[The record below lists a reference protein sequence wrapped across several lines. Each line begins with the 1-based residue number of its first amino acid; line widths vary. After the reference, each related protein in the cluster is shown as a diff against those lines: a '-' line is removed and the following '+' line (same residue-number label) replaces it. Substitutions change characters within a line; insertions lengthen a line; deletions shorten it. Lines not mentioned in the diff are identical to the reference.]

1 MSVPISYYLNS
12 PELRPDVSLSSP
24 TKSTSRTTK
33 GIDVSLLPLIPTHD
47 DITDLKTYLHG
58 DKESKLQ
65 SRLRRREMRRQL
77 RAQTNDE
84 ALRQPGYPRH
94 RAQNA
99 YDTGSGSE
107 YIPRY
112 ENSFYT
118 GQPQSFS
125 MPSLVRTVTASPQPL
140 SRALT
145 PTPQVVSV
153 DPQRSASKQYA
164 PSTSEGFMRRMSRSR
179 SASTLSFR
187 KWRVKNKSTPNV
199 NSQPNDSRP
208 NSPVWGPRVQSPML
222 MVNREFMGPETSI
235 STAPSVNSFDL
246 SLSPTSSHQLSSAM
260 DQRSLVSPLQGGDIT
275 SDSFSSLLVNDCDT
289 PHIPQS
295 HAYVPFNDNSFSP
308 RRPSEE
314 TNPLYP
320 QETEHSSVNKS
331 WSPKKQPDTTSDLH
345 IRTDVTWLHDTST
358 DGSTTNS
365 LPLPTSDPTTWNHVT
380 SQPSYNT
387 QEVLDPL
394 KKSQGMSP
402 PPALRVV
409 KLDQIAPPPSSV
421 PQDSSTQNVPE
432 ATSMFHPKLNLSK
445 PLPELETETPASETD
460 TWPYESDKDVSIA
473 TSEVEEVHGDVVK
486 ALPTPAFNDS
496 GSQSQPRLE
505 PTLDPLVSIYSGVS
519 SQSSPNKSLSLASRL
534 SDSNHTVGRK
544 DSVEAATQC
553 APEGIDD
560 MLLAALNIAS
570 ETPSTSLPVSFAPF
584 EQDTLPAST
593 KELPDSAS
601 HGLPD
606 SRNSTPA
613 ASSWDDP
620 TNKMAPHVEEF
631 QAQQASLRGT
641 IETSK
646 AEILQ
651 LREKIRAFRVE
662 VGGDSGSLNGS
673 PLDLNMSSLSST
685 QKRRL
690 RDSLASMDNLDQ
702 RLSEML
708 EHNASVN

>member
-1 MSVPISYYLNS
+1 M
-12 PELRPDVSLSSP
+12 SLSSP

-84 ALRQPGYPRH
+84 TLRQPGYPRH
-94 RAQNA
+94 RAQTA
-99 YDTGSGSE
+99 HDIGSGSE

-112 ENSFYT
+112 ESSFYA

-222 MVNREFMGPETSI
+222 MINREYMGPDTSV

-275 SDSFSSLLVNDCDT
+275 SDSFSSLLANDCDT

-320 QETEHSSVNKS
+320 QET
-331 WSPKKQPDTTSDLH
+331 
-345 IRTDVTWLHDTST
+345 
-358 DGSTTNS
+358 
-365 LPLPTSDPTTWNHVT
+365 
-380 SQPSYNT
+380 
-387 QEVLDPL
+387 
-394 KKSQGMSP
+394 
-402 PPALRVV
+402 
-409 KLDQIAPPPSSV
+409 
-421 PQDSSTQNVPE
+421 
-432 ATSMFHPKLNLSK
+432 
-445 PLPELETETPASETD
+445 
-460 TWPYESDKDVSIA
+460 
-473 TSEVEEVHGDVVK
+473 
-486 ALPTPAFNDS
+486 AF
-496 GSQSQPRLE
+496 
-505 PTLDPLVSIYSGVS
+505 
-519 SQSSPNKSLSLASRL
+519 
-534 SDSNHTVGRK
+534 
-544 DSVEAATQC
+544 
-553 APEGIDD
+553 
-560 MLLAALNIAS
+560 
-570 ETPSTSLPVSFAPF
+570 
-584 EQDTLPAST
+584 
-593 KELPDSAS
+593 
-601 HGLPD
+601 
-606 SRNSTPA
+606 
-613 ASSWDDP
+613 
-620 TNKMAPHVEEF
+620 
-631 QAQQASLRGT
+631 
-641 IETSK
+641 
-646 AEILQ
+646 
-651 LREKIRAFRVE
+651 
-662 VGGDSGSLNGS
+662 
-673 PLDLNMSSLSST
+673 
-685 QKRRL
+685 
-690 RDSLASMDNLDQ
+690 
-702 RLSEML
+702 
-708 EHNASVN
+708 

>member
-12 PELRPDVSLSSP
+12 PELRPDVSPSSP
-24 TKSTSRTTK
+24 IKSTSRTPR
-33 GIDVSLLPLIPTHD
+33 GIDISLLPLIPTHD

-84 ALRQPGYPRH
+84 ALRQPGHPRH
-94 RAQNA
+94 RAPNTYA
-99 YDTGSGSE
+99 PGSGSD

-112 ENSFYT
+112 ESSFYA
-118 GQPQSFS
+118 GQPHSFS
-125 MPSLVRTVTASPQPL
+125 MPSLVRTGTASPQPL

-164 PSTSEGFMRRMSRSR
+164 PSTSEGFMGRMSRSR

-199 NSQPNDSRP
+199 NSQPLDSRP
-208 NSPVWGPRVQSPML
+208 NSPVWGPRVHSPMF
-222 MVNREFMGPETSI
+222 MANREYMGPDTSI

-246 SLSPTSSHQLSSAM
+246 SLSPTSSHQLSSVM
-260 DQRSLVSPLQGGDIT
+260 DQRNLVSPLQGGEIA
-275 SDSFSSLLVNDCDT
+275 SDSFSSLLVSDCDT
-289 PHIPQS
+289 PHIPPS
-295 HAYVPFNDNSFSP
+295 HSYVPFKDNTFSP
-308 RRPSEE
+308 RRSTEE
-314 TNPLYP
+314 TDPLYP
-320 QETEHSSVNKS
+320 RGTEHSSVNKS
-331 WSPKKQPDTTSDLH
+331 WSLEKQPDATSDLH
-345 IRTDVTWLHDTST
+345 VRKDVTWLHDASA
-358 DGSTTNS
+358 DGSTTDS
-365 LPLPTSDPTTWNHVT
+365 LPLPTSDPTTSCHVS
-380 SQPSYNT
+380 SQPSYDT
-387 QEVLDPL
+387 QEVFDLP

-402 PPALRVV
+402 PPTLRVV
-409 KLDQIAPPPSSV
+409 KLDQVAPLPSSV
-421 PQDSSTQNVPE
+421 PEDSSTQNVSETPSRLR
-432 ATSMFHPKLNLSK
+432 TKLDVSK
-445 PLPELETETPASETD
+445 PLPELETGTLASETD
-460 TWPYESDKDVSIA
+460 AWPYESDKDASIA
-473 TSEVEEVHGDVVK
+473 TAEVEEVHVDGVE
-486 ALPTPAFNDS
+486 ALTTPASNNS
-496 GSQSQPRLE
+496 GVQAHPRLK

-519 SQSSPNKSLSLASRL
+519 SQSSPDNSLSLASNL

-544 DSVEAATQC
+544 DSVEATTQC

-570 ETPSTSLPVSFAPF
+570 ETPSTSLPVTFAPF
-584 EQDTLPAST
+584 DRDMSPASP
-593 KELPDSAS
+593 KELSDSAS
-601 HGLPD
+601 HGPPD
-606 SRNSTPA
+606 SWNRAHA

-651 LREKIRAFRVE
+651 LREKIQAFRVE
-662 VGGDSGSLNGS
+662 VGGDCGSLNGS

-708 EHNASVN
+708 QHHDSVN